1 MKIENKI
8 EQIIFKIIDDKNKE
22 LNLHIKKKLNTCII
36 GEGSDLDSLGV
47 FSFVLDLEKTIE
59 EEFEIEL
66 SLINDEFLNNQSDH
80 MSNVEKLKS
89 FIIQKLKSNNA

>member
-1 MKIENKI
+1 MPDLNKI
-8 EQIIFKIIDDKNKE
+8 IIESLKE
-22 LNLHIKKKLNTCII
+22 LNLNIKKTLNTCII

-80 MSNVEKLKS
+80 MSNVKKLKL
-89 FIIQKLKSNNA
+89 FIIQKLKSKYA